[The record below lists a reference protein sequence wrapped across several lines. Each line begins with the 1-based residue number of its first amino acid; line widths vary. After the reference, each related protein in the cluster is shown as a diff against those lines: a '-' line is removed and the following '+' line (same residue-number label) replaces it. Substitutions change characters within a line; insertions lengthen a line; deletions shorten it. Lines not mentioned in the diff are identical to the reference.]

1 MDHHSDSMIVSQKTP
16 LVERAKRLKPRACWE
31 KPLVSIAL
39 SEAFQVEDRHK
50 DERTKGPKAFAL
62 LVEELEGFVHG
73 SVPASQNF

>member
-1 MDHHSDSMIVSQKTP
+1 M
-16 LVERAKRLKPRACWE
+16 
-31 KPLVSIAL
+31 SIAL

-50 DERTKGPKAFAL
+50 DERTNGPKAFAL